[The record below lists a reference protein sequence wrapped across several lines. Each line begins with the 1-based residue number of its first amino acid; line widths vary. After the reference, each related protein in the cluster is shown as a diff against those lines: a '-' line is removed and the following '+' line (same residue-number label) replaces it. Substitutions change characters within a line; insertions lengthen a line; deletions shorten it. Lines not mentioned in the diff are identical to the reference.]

1 MTKND
6 DTAVLLERL
15 ARVLQNDHALE
26 GLNSVQWEALR
37 YFARANRFS
46 RTPSGL
52 TAYLGVTKGTVSQ
65 TINAIER
72 KGLVEKKSIKGD
84 GRSVNVNL
92 TRKGRKVLANDPLT
106 NLTDDLF
113 GFSQNELELMHSLL
127 GKLVVNALHRRH
139 SVPFG
144 VCRTCRYFQQEH
156 EQGKPHRCGLLEVPL
171 AEGDASLICREYKI
185 SA

>member
-1 MTKND
+1 MTNSV
-6 DTAVLLERL
+6 DTVVLLERL

-26 GLNSVQWEALR
+26 GLNPVQWEALR

-65 TINAIER
+65 TINSIER

-92 TRKGRKVLANDPLT
+92 THKGLAVLANDPLA
-106 NLTDDLF
+106 NLSDDLS
-113 GFSQNELELMHSLL
+113 GFTQNELEILKNLL
-127 GKLVVNALHRRH
+127 GKLVANALRRRH
-139 SVPFG
+139 SVPFD
-144 VCRTCRYFQQEH
+144 VCRTCRYFQQDH

-171 AEGDASLICREYKI
+171 AEDDASLICSEHKI